1 MYAPR
6 TLTPFVNQRHVFISK
21 YGIIDINIS

>member
-6 TLTPFVNQRHVFISK
+6 TLTPFVNRWHVFISK
-21 YGIIDINIS
+21 YEILI